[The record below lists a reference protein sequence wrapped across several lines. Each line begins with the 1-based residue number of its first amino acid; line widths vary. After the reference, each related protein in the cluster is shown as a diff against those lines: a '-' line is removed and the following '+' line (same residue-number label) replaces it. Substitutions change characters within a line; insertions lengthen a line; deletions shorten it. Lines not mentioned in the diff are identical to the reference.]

1 MHNLDEFRYL
11 VLAAQR
17 EGNRAMADLLRPAGL
32 TTAQAEAMSVLA
44 NASRPLTVRELGQ
57 RLVCEQG
64 SPSRLAQTLVAK
76 GMAVAGAD
84 DRDRRKTTLKVTPE
98 GRRVAR
104 LVAKAEARLF
114 EMLAPSIDPADLAT
128 ASGLLRSI
136 VADLPAGQALAL
148 RMTTETAR
156 DR

>member
-1 MHNLDEFRYL
+1 MHKLDEFRYL

-17 EGNRAMADLLRPAGL
+17 EGNRMMADLLRPAGL

-76 GMAVAGAD
+76 GLAVAGSD
-84 DRDRRKTTLKVTPE
+84 ERDRRKTTLKLTPE
-98 GRRVAR
+98 GSRVAR
-104 LVAKAEARLF
+104 LVARAEARLF
-114 EMLAPSIDPADLAT
+114 EILAPSINPAALDT
-128 ASGLLRSI
+128 ASDVLRSI
-136 VADLPAGQALAL
+136 VAGLPAGQALQL
-148 RMTTETAR
+148 RMTSETPPGR
-156 DR
+156 